1 MRKNNLQSGFT
12 LIEIAIVLLII
23 AIVLGYTVA
32 MFPLQQ
38 ELKQYRE
45 VDRELDS
52 IVEHL
57 LGYAQVNGRLPC
69 PDTNGNVNG
78 LGAGVL
84 DGREDIDDDF
94 DNATLAPTTSDT
106 LADSCKSFYGLL
118 PAGTIGITGDLG
130 SNGELLDPWG
140 EPYRYAISE
149 VDASGDNIIDLVSP
163 GEIRDEGLSNVT
175 PDLVICRTSTNPNA
189 TGVACPVAGDTIID
203 NAVAVIYSSGKD
215 RGNASSATN
224 VQNENRDDFH
234 NGTND
239 LVFTS
244 AARNDNLDPSS
255 VATSPYYDDKVRWI
269 SPALLYTRMIEA
281 RQLP

>member
-1 MRKNNLQSGFT
+1 MYKIKLQAGFT

-23 AIVLGYTVA
+23 AILLGYTVA

-69 PDTNGNVNG
+69 PDTNGDVNS

-94 DNATLAPTTSDT
+94 DNATLAASSPDS

-118 PAGTIGITGDLG
+118 PAGTLGMTGDLS
-130 SNGELLDPWG
+130 SNGALLDPWG

-163 GEIRDEGLSNVT
+163 GEIRDEGLSNVI

-189 TGVACPVAGDTIID
+189 TGTACPVSGDTVID
-203 NAVAVIYSSGKD
+203 NAVAIVYSSGKD
-215 RGNASSATN
+215 AGSASFATN

-244 AARNDNLDPSS
+244 SARNDNLDSS
-255 VATSPYYDDKVRWI
+255 NIATSPYYDDKLRWI

-281 RQLP
+281 KQLP